1 MKNEELEVNDR
12 GDGPEMVVQMVATL
26 CALQRQIL
34 EYTLSCRVANPNEA
48 DIASSEDSRWI
59 MNIATTIAALAKK
72 YVDLKVVENKCDDCL
87 IFATLKIPKLL
98 TLLIHMLTQ
107 HEKWIESL
115 SEHDTQLSRIGW
127 IPKGRPATT
136 VLHEVHVCTEVNNY
150 VDEGLSE
157 SELVKKIADMQQ
169 DFQSRITALEQ
180 YVKHPMKITDMEL
193 EFQRHITEIEQYL
206 KIPTSGYVE
215 MTSCGS
221 NNHLKHGVN
230 EDMDVDCDL
239 KTSCGSDVNATNVYN
254 QSMDVD
260 HFTKQQDVARKNL
273 FDEEEQH
280 VASNNF
286 SNDEALEQQHVA
298 GTNLIY
304 EEEQQVASK
313 NLEVPLEG
321 EELVAM
327 HSLMQM
333 IDFDIHKEEM
343 HDALPT
349 QPMMNATKAQGSDD
363 GEIITSRITDSQS
376 QYEIHNKLETLLMNN
391 NDYVQGSNDDK
402 PESTI
407 QKHKVRA
414 KQNKVKKRCLPLT
427 ALDGKEIPAWTKG
440 LFRLKNAPRTR
451 VSVPK
456 DIMHLLR
463 ENKEQLFYFPWAN
476 DGTFVDIKF

>member
-1 MKNEELEVNDR
+1 
-12 GDGPEMVVQMVATL
+12 
-26 CALQRQIL
+26 
-34 EYTLSCRVANPNEA
+34 
-48 DIASSEDSRWI
+48 
-59 MNIATTIAALAKK
+59 
-72 YVDLKVVENKCDDCL
+72 
-87 IFATLKIPKLL
+87 
-98 TLLIHMLTQ
+98 
-107 HEKWIESL
+107 
-115 SEHDTQLSRIGW
+115 
-127 IPKGRPATT
+127 
-136 VLHEVHVCTEVNNY
+136 
-150 VDEGLSE
+150 
-157 SELVKKIADMQQ
+157 
-169 DFQSRITALEQ
+169 
-180 YVKHPMKITDMEL
+180 MEL
-193 EFQRHITEIEQYL
+193 EFQRHITAIEQYL

-230 EDMDVDCDL
+230 EDMDVDYL
-239 KTSCGSDVNATNVYN
+239 MGSDVNATNVYN

-260 HFTKQQDVARKNL
+260 HVTKQQDVARKNL

-280 VASNNF
+280 VASNKF
-286 SNDEALEQQHVA
+286 SNDEQQHVA

-313 NLEVPLEG
+313 NLELPLEG

-376 QYEIHNKLETLLMNN
+376 QY
-391 NDYVQGSNDDK
+391 

-427 ALDGKEIPAWTKG
+427 ALDGKEIRAWTKD